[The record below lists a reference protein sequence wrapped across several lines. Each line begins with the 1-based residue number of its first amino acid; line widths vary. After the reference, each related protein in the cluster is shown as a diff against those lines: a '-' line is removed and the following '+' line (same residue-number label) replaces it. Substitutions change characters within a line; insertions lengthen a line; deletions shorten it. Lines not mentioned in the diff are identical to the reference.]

1 MSFEMLCVE
10 KYIILILVHL
20 VVLMCEF
27 CIIVVLSGSSQR
39 TQVFLL
45 HIDPAKSILWRK
57 F

>member
-1 MSFEMLCVE
+1 MLCVE

-45 HIDPAKSILWRK
+45 HIDPAKSIL
-57 F
+57 